1 MKRVLIVD
9 DERLTA
15 DTLGIIFRKSGF
27 ESRVAYSVDEAL
39 ECASRF
45 DPELILC
52 DINMPG
58 RDGIDL
64 MSVLARERPQCRV
77 LVLTGYYANLN
88 LVRDQMDKMPQGVH
102 VLTKPCQPEELLHQ
116 ASRMLA
122 SA

>member
-1 MKRVLIVD
+1 
-9 DERLTA
+9 
-15 DTLGIIFRKSGF
+15 
-27 ESRVAYSVDEAL
+27 
-39 ECASRF
+39 
-45 DPELILC
+45 
-52 DINMPG
+52 
-58 RDGIDL
+58 
-64 MSVLARERPQCRV
+64 V